1 MQRIN
6 RKRNI
11 RNLFAAPKATK
22 KDLTKNTRISAEQQK
37 QMHKLQLAA
46 ECDGDGDG
54 NSDAGWGRQVKGA
67 DETRLC
73 LCHCMSALPA
83 CLPTPTK
90 GSYKFA
96 TPSSISLLCV
106 CVCGMGK
113 CGTWNV
119 PTRVWETNWE
129 WVCSPS
135 RCLSL
140 SVFHTALAGK
150 WKHSTQIIK
159 EKRS

>member
-11 RNLFAAPKATK
+11 RNLFAAPEATK

-46 ECDGDGDG
+46 ECDGDG

-73 LCHCMSALPA
+73 LCQCMSALPA

-106 CVCGMGK
+106 CVCVWNGEM
-113 CGTWNV
+113 WNV
-119 PTRVWETNWE
+119 ERGTCQLWYGKQTENGCALLLSV
-129 WVCSPS
+129 
-135 RCLSL
+135 SL
-140 SVFHTALAGK
+140 SFCLPHWLG
-150 WKHSTQIIK
+150 
-159 EKRS
+159 R